1 MKKVLLATS
10 ALFLTA
16 GVASAELAISGTA
29 GAGIVQNGTGA
40 DTTVWSGVDINL
52 SASATTDGGVT
63 ISMSDDIGGGN
74 LIDWNDDYA
83 VDAQGTTIGAPAVT
97 INSGAL
103 TITFDNNAIDHL
115 DSDASQG
122 DVKVSAAMGG
132 ATVDIVVDTDQD
144 NGTNATTGAA
154 NPQTD
159 YSYKLGYTMGDLAG
173 TYTAQDD
180 SSKLSVSYTMGAV
193 KVGVS
198 SDDNGAGV
206 TTNEASVSYT
216 AGGLTLT
223 GAADDQD
230 GWDADVAYTAGAMS
244 VAFGTDET
252 EEWDLNASYD
262 LGGGVAAKASL
273 TSGDF
278 MAAGLT
284 FSF

>member
-16 GVASAELAISGTA
+16 GVASAEITFSGTA

-40 DTTVWSGVDINL
+40 DTTVWSGVDINIA
-52 SASATTDGGVT
+52 ASATTDGGVT
-63 ISMSDDIGGGN
+63 ISMADDIGGGN

-83 VDAQGTTIGAPAVT
+83 VDAQGTAIGAPAVT
-97 INSGAL
+97 VKSGAL
-103 TITFDNNAIDHL
+103 TVTFDDNAIDHL
-115 DSDASQG
+115 DSDAVAG
-122 DVKVSAAMGG
+122 DLSVNTTMGG
-132 ATVDIVVDTDQD
+132 LTLSVVVDVDQSSGTDM
-144 NGTNATTGAA
+144 
-154 NPQTD
+154 
-159 YSYKLGYTMGDLAG
+159 SYKLGYAAGDLTVG
-173 TYTAQDD
+173 YTAQDD
-180 SSKLSVSYTMGAV
+180 SSKLSASYKVGDMT
-193 KVGVS
+193 VGVS

-216 AGGLTLT
+216 AGNVTLK

-230 GWDADVAYTAGAMS
+230 GWDLDVAYSVGAIS
-244 VAFGTDET
+244 VAYGTDES

-284 FSF
+284 FAF